1 MAEDASGNFDD
12 GEEQVDGDA
21 NEREAGS
28 DSKGLGAS
36 GGERVELDNW
46 LGEIGHGERR

>member
-1 MAEDASGNFDD
+1 MAEDASDNFDD

-36 GGERVELDNW
+36 GGESLEWDNW